1 MGKSERH
8 RKKVAGSGFNRQYNN
23 RYFYTKNFKNIR
35 MVTRQDLDHSA
46 IIVEET
52 QYLDFDVTKDSVNPR
67 GNNCKRGS
75 V

>member
-1 MGKSERH
+1 
-8 RKKVAGSGFNRQYNN
+8 
-23 RYFYTKNFKNIR
+23 

-46 IIVEET
+46 IIVEEA